1 MFGPASDDSTLFSP
15 DDSTLFSIDVSRL
28 FSPDVS
34 RLFSPD
40 VSRLFSPD
48 VSRLFSPDVSRLFS
62 PDDSRL
68 FSPDD
73 SRLFSPDD
81 SRLSNYGSETL
92 SHDRILAKYSYS
104 LILRLHFVEHSFFLF
119 CCKLPEIY
127 LSIYLSIYKG
137 LRILSRYCSCQDSE
151 FRSAM
156 ETSSVDIDKLLS
168 KNFFL
173 WIQCPKISLL
183 LFKDG
188 ADLRMESF
196 SCKQSP
202 HTLLLGANGF
212 TLLTTCHEILK
223 LMFFFFNFQT

>member
-1 MFGPASDDSTLFSP
+1 MELQ
-15 DDSTLFSIDVSRL
+15 
-28 FSPDVS
+28 
-34 RLFSPD
+34 
-40 VSRLFSPD
+40 
-48 VSRLFSPDVSRLFS
+48 
-62 PDDSRL
+62 
-68 FSPDD
+68 
-73 SRLFSPDD
+73 
-81 SRLSNYGSETL
+81 
-92 SHDRILAKYSYS
+92 
-104 LILRLHFVEHSFFLF
+104 
-119 CCKLPEIY
+119 
-127 LSIYLSIYKG
+127 YKG

-202 HTLLLGANGF
+202 HTLPMLNSLLQLHRMKESTQDSKLCNCRQKSSCPLDGKC
-212 TLLTTCHEILK
+212 LTKCVVYKATVTETTSNNQETYI
-223 LMFFFFNFQT
+223 